1 SEGGWVEAKET
12 DAQAARRWKRPPSE

>member
-1 SEGGWVEAKET
+1 GWVEAKET